1 MKFLNFSIE
10 KMTQG
15 WFLLFFFQFFLS
27 FCFGGW
33 NSFFS
38 SFFCNLLVFASKI
51 WGEREKKHMFLKYCL
66 KWSKWRWSNHCS
78 YKGIVPTFRDL
89 PRASESAEI
98 WCKATRIR
106 DFSRWKKFPLGVLEI
121 VYITFPGKNRVFTL
135 FFILKG
141 PTPIYFLGFWWHYL
155 HIFFPKSIPMTLQG
169 HRCGLCRQAFSGR
182 AQLLLTERM
191 SQHVAKRKA
200 EWLK

>member
-1 MKFLNFSIE
+1 M
-10 KMTQG
+10 
-15 WFLLFFFQFFLS
+15 
-27 FCFGGW
+27 
-33 NSFFS
+33 
-38 SFFCNLLVFASKI
+38 V
-51 WGEREKKHMFLKYCL
+51 GEGKKYIFLKCCS
-66 KWSKWRWSNHCS
+66 KWSKWHWSNHCS
-78 YKGIVPTFRDL
+78 YRGIVPTFKDL

-106 DFSRWKKFPLGVLEI
+106 DFSRWKKSLLESWRL
-121 VYITFPGKNRVFTL
+121 YTLHFSRKKQGFHPVFY
-135 FFILKG
+135 FKG
-141 PTPIYFLGFWWHYL
+141 SDSDLFLGFL
-155 HIFFPKSIPMTLQG
+155 MTLSSLFFFSKSIPMTLQG

>member
-1 MKFLNFSIE
+1 MVS
-10 KMTQG
+10 
-15 WFLLFFFQFFLS
+15 S
-27 FCFGGW
+27 F
-33 NSFFS
+33 FFS
-38 SFFCNLLVFASKI
+38 SFFCHFF
-51 WGEREKKHMFLKYCL
+51 WGEILFFFPVFLSFVGVRLQNMGGRGKKTHIFLKCCS
-66 KWSKWRWSNHCS
+66 KWSKWHWSNHCS
-78 YKGIVPTFRDL
+78 YRGIVPTFRDL
-89 PRASESAEI
+89 PRASASAEI

-106 DFSRWKKFPLGVLEI
+106 DFSRWKKIPLGVLEI
-121 VYITFPGKNRVFTL
+121 VYITLFQEKNRVFTL

-155 HIFFPKSIPMTLQG
+155 HIFFSTSIPMTLQG